1 MEISHPLI
9 EFYWREFMSKS
20 ASENY
25 LDQLLN
31 SVHDSEDHAQE
42 TQQPLNPQEKL
53 EREIFGEPESNAQVT
68 AKRKK
73 NFYANL
79 RRSYSKM
86 VCRSLF
92 LITNPK

>member
-1 MEISHPLI
+1 
-9 EFYWREFMSKS
+9 MSKS

-53 EREIFGEPESNAQVT
+53 EREILQIEDF
-68 AKRKK
+68 
-73 NFYANL
+73 
-79 RRSYSKM
+79 
-86 VCRSLF
+86 
-92 LITNPK
+92 